1 NLTQFLGDIS
11 WMSGS
16 RHARTGGDGVDW
28 RRNPPESVARHLP
41 DVSPHGLAAC
51 ASPRHVSCLHQS
63 VEYDRESRQ
72 PFDTPDPKSVGGRA
86 ASGRADP
93 AC

>member
-1 NLTQFLGDIS
+1 
-11 WMSGS
+11 MSGS
-16 RHARTGGDGVDW
+16 RHARTGRDGADQ
-28 RRNPPESVARHLP
+28 RRTAPESVARHLA
-41 DVSPHGLAAC
+41 DVSPRGLAAS
-51 ASPRHVSCLHQS
+51 ASSRYVSCLHQS

>member
-1 NLTQFLGDIS
+1 MRDETPC
-11 WMSGS
+11 
-16 RHARTGGDGVDW
+16 
-28 RRNPPESVARHLP
+28 RRVAARHCRMRFIATR
-41 DVSPHGLAAC
+41 V
-51 ASPRHVSCLHQS
+51 LHSS

-72 PFDTPDPKSVGGRA
+72 PFDTPDAKSVGGRA